1 MVLIIIHF
9 GRNPVKGGRPAKDN
23 NSSLTHSNRV
33 LDVMIDDSIW
43 VERVNEILCKRRKV
57 GAMIS
62 T

>member
-33 LDVMIDDSIW
+33 LDVMIDDSI
-43 VERVNEILCKRRKV
+43 
-57 GAMIS
+57 
-62 T
+62 